1 VLTGKKVVLYT
12 GGVKSWSIV
21 SALQD
26 LGLDVVATGTKKST
40 EADRERIRDLMGDEA
55 HMIEEGTPKELVQL
69 VDDYQA
75 DLLIAGGRNLYT
87 GLKAR
92 IPFLDVNQEREFA
105 FAGYAGMIELA
116 ERIVRSIQ
124 SPIWGAVRSKA
135 PWEGV

>member
-1 VLTGKKVVLYT
+1 MPAFYNGCHTQAGKNA
-12 GGVKSWSIV
+12 GDSFAGRNRDDSNMPWF
-21 SALQD
+21 
-26 LGLDVVATGTKKST
+26 
-40 EADRERIRDLMGDEA
+40 DRSE
-55 HMIEEGTPKELVQL
+55 
-69 VDDYQA
+69 A